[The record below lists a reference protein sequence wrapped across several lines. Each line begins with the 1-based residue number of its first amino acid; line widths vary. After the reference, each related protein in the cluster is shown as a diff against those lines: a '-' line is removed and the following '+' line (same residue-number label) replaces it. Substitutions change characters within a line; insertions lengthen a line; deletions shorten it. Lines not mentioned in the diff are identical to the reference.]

1 MYGNRLLRKQVVTEL
16 KLRRYAFL
24 TLLLLSL
31 AYLFVNL
38 VFSDTGILRYLQLRE
53 KESALGG
60 ELAVLFEENAVLRSS
75 VITYRTFTS
84 IASASSRLLH
94 VPLRLSL
101 RVGTQLPACGKNI
114 LSPALPDKGGHP
126 FCKEDFLKLHNPLVW
141 GPSELTSLEFVERNE
156 VYL

>member
-75 VITYRTFTS
+75 VITYRDNNFYVEKH
-84 IASASSRLLH
+84 AR
-94 VPLRLSL
+94 
-101 RVGTQLPACGKNI
+101 
-114 LSPALPDKGGHP
+114 
-126 FCKEDFLKLHNPLVW
+126 EDFGLA
-141 GPSELTSLEFVERNE
+141 GPDEYIFI
-156 VYL
+156 YKK